1 MSISAIGS
9 NIFNASTAS
18 TSAASTSDVSM
29 SSLSAGDFLKLLLVE
44 LKNQDPSKP
53 MDSGAM
59 LSQFSS
65 LTQVQQAQQTNSYL
79 QSLLQ
84 TELAL
89 SSSQAVGYIGKK
101 VSCAGDK
108 ISVASG
114 TAGTSK
120 FTLAGDAG
128 KVSISIFDAA
138 GTAVKTGDLGSM
150 PAGSYS
156 FQWDCKNNSG
166 TKVADG
172 TYSVSFSA
180 KDSAGKSISVST
192 EGTASVT
199 GVVFRSGVAYL
210 VTDAGEIPLSSVTG
224 VTG

>member
-1 MSISAIGS
+1 MSISTIGS
-9 NIFNASTAS
+9 NIFNAST
-18 TSAASTSDVSM
+18 TSAAALSM
-29 SSLSAGDFLKLLLVE
+29 SSLNADDFLKLLLVE

-59 LSQFSS
+59 LEQFSS

-89 SSSQAVGYIGKK
+89 TNSQAVGYIGKK
-101 VSCAGDK
+101 ISYSGDK

-114 TAGTSK
+114 TVGTSK
-120 FTLAGDAG
+120 FTLAGDAS
-128 KVSISIFDAA
+128 KVSVSIYDAA
-138 GTAVKTGDLGSM
+138 GTAVKTADLGSM

-156 FQWDCKNNSG
+156 FQWDGKNNSG